1 MRVRIENISKTAGR
15 QSILQS
21 LSIEF
26 YTGIN
31 FLIGHDGAGKTTL
44 IKILTGTITPD
55 SGKLFIDDTEVQN
68 TDIQLLS
75 LLGYAPSD
83 FKGYRHFTVIK
94 LLKYIAALK
103 DIRLNTD
110 QLQTIMTDME
120 LLPFAHTK
128 IKELSCGIMARLNIA
143 QSILNN
149 PKIVVMD
156 EPMRALDMHEKY
168 VIGSI
173 ISRLAQDKIVIIA
186 DQYINTFVDHELHFV
201 FIQYGKVMLQ
211 GDKADLI
218 AQYENHYL
226 GLEQAELFKHVYMRI
241 TAFHKNGDA
250 DDLTLQTENRYR
262 LTIGAFVF
270 DKRAYTLTYKT
281 SLIQLTPVEFLLLL
295 KLAENCG
302 EPVSAEALFTSS
314 CDMQFYK
321 GAERVVSVHIARIR
335 KKLNSV
341 DKLCGAMIKNIRN
354 AGYVFTPVPKEET

>member
-1 MRVRIENISKTAGR
+1 M
-15 QSILQS
+15 QS

-26 YTGIN
+26 YPGIN

-110 QLQTIMTDME
+110 QLQTIMADME

-128 IKELSCGIMARLNIA
+128 IKELSCGVMARLNIA
-143 QSILNN
+143 QAVLND
-149 PKIVVMD
+149 PKIVIMD
-156 EPMRALDMHEKY
+156 EPMRSLDMHEKY

-186 DQYINTFVDHELHFV
+186 DQYIDTFVNHQLHFV
-201 FIQYGKVMLQ
+201 FIQYGKIMLQ
-211 GDKADLI
+211 GSKADLT
-218 AQYENHYL
+218 AQYENHSL
-226 GLEQAELFKHVYMRI
+226 TLEQAELFKHVYMRI
-241 TAFHKNGDA
+241 TALHKKGDI
-250 DDLTLQTENRYR
+250 TLALQAENNCR
-262 LTIGAFVF
+262 LAVGDFAF
-270 DKRAYTLTYKT
+270 DTRAYIVSYKI
-281 SLIQLTPVEFLLLL
+281 SPIQLTPIEFLLLL

-302 EPVSAEALFTSS
+302 QPVSAESLFMSS
-314 CDMQFYK
+314 CDLPFYK
-321 GAERVVSVHIARIR
+321 GAERVVAVHVAHIR

-341 DKLCGAMIKNIRN
+341 DKICGAMIKNIRN
-354 AGYVFTPVPKEET
+354 AGYVFTPVPKEEA